1 MTAPGP
7 TGDAHH
13 HPIVERLLGFLGFF
27 RGRPPIR
34 DAQSLADFID
44 QHAAFLMQK
53 GIYEYSRARAG
64 HYAKVLFRESGFQ
77 TAVEESR
84 WRAYPLGLAMVAE
97 LVEGVLR
104 PHGADRHL
112 QLDALSA
119 LVLGVFDR
127 YPVPAAL
134 GEQTWSEARAE
145 LARRLQ
151 LIGLHAPKRA
161 FDICEPWT
169 DTYFNLMPIY
179 EKLRRPDY
187 PTIRNYLRVTL
198 CNIHDE
204 FTKRLDATA
213 VAAALRADYNVR

>member
-1 MTAPGP
+1 MLVSRRLVRRRRRSPGP
-7 TGDAHH
+7 EG
-13 HPIVERLLGFLGFF
+13 PLGLLNLFG
-27 RGRPPIR
+27 GRAPIR
-34 DAQSLADFID
+34 DLPALADFID
-44 QHAAFLMQK
+44 QQAAFLMQK

-64 HYAKVLFRESGFQ
+64 HYAKVLFREQGFLE
-77 TAVEESR
+77 AVEQSR

-104 PHGADRHL
+104 PYGVERHR
-112 QLDALSA
+112 QLDALNRI
-119 LVLGVFDR
+119 VLSVFDR

-134 GEQTWSEARAE
+134 GEQAWSEARTE

-169 DTYFNLMPIY
+169 DTYFNLMPIH
-179 EKLRRPDY
+179 EKLRGSDY

-204 FTKRLDATA
+204 FTKRLDAPA
-213 VAAALRADYNVR
+213 VAAALRAD

>member
-1 MTAPGP
+1 MLVSRRLVRRRRRSPGP
-7 TGDAHH
+7 EG
-13 HPIVERLLGFLGFF
+13 PLGLLNLFG
-27 RGRPPIR
+27 GRAPIR
-34 DAQSLADFID
+34 DAQALADFID

-77 TAVEESR
+77 AAVERSR

-104 PHGADRHL
+104 PHSIDRNM
-112 QLDALSA
+112 QLNALSA
-119 LVLGVFDR
+119 LVLAVFDR

-134 GEQTWSEARAE
+134 GEQAWSEARTE

-161 FDICEPWT
+161 FDI
-169 DTYFNLMPIY
+169 
-179 EKLRRPDY
+179 
-187 PTIRNYLRVTL
+187 
-198 CNIHDE
+198 
-204 FTKRLDATA
+204 
-213 VAAALRADYNVR
+213 

>member
-1 MTAPGP
+1 VPGP
-7 TGDAHH
+7 SHDDVYHR
-13 HPIVERLLGFLGFF
+13 PIRERLLGFLGFF
-27 RGRPPIR
+27 RTPAPIR
-34 DAQSLADFID
+34 DAQALADFID

-64 HYAKVLFRESGFQ
+64 HYAKVLFREAGFQ
-77 TAVEESR
+77 TAVEQSR

-104 PHGADRHL
+104 PHGIDRNM
-112 QLDALSA
+112 QLNALSA
-119 LVLGVFDR
+119 LVLAVFDR

-134 GEQTWSEARAE
+134 GEQAWSGARTE

-169 DTYFNLMPIY
+169 DTYFNLMPIH
-179 EKLRRPDY
+179 EKLCASEY

-204 FTKRLDATA
+204 FTKRLDAPA
-213 VAAALRADYNVR
+213 VAAALRAD

>member
-1 MTAPGP
+1 MAAPGP
-7 TGDAHH
+7 THDARRR
-13 HPIVERLLGFLGFF
+13 PILEGPLGFLGFF
-27 RGRPPIR
+27 RSPAPIR
-34 DAQSLADFID
+34 DAQALADFMD

-77 TAVEESR
+77 TAVEQSR

-104 PHGADRHL
+104 PHGIDRNT
-112 QLDALSA
+112 QLNALSA
-119 LVLGVFDR
+119 LVLAVFDR
-127 YPVPAAL
+127 YPVPAVF
-134 GEQTWSEARAE
+134 GEQAWSEARAE

-169 DTYFNLMPIY
+169 DTYFNLMPIH
-179 EKLRRPDY
+179 EKLRRSDY

-204 FTKRLDATA
+204 FTKRLDAVA
-213 VAAALRADYNVR
+213 VATALRAD